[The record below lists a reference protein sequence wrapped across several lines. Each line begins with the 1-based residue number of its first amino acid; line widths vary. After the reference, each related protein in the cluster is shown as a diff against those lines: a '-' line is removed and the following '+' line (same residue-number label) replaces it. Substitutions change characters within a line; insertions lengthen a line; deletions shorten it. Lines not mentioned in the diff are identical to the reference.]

1 MPRGYMKLKTREL
14 GTQCN
19 ASTLQRG
26 TIRML
31 IVAIGEKGGTGCAE
45 AASSKA
51 QMKCFGSLRRTFG
64 YAVPRS
70 EVCKKSLMK
79 YSTSKE
85 TSSGYCVNMVKN
97 FDYEN
102 FLCTLLLPNDIR
114 TSAFAIRAFNIET
127 ARVQDSV
134 SDPRIG
140 QMRLKFWEET
150 IDNIYNGHVPK
161 QPVASELYRIKN
173 IHADHAASHL
183 GKAQGLTNMV
193 RSVPHCAERRLAP
206 PLPQDVMMEKGV
218 SQEEIIRGSRS
229 DNTRDVIFTV
239 AARASQHLEKARS
252 IKTNLPEPAFRIFLP
267 GVPVGQYL
275 EKLRLL
281 HFDVFDAK
289 LQRRNSLLPLA
300 LYWNR
305 FRMKF

>member
-1 MPRGYMKLKTREL
+1 
-14 GTQCN
+14 
-19 ASTLQRG
+19 
-26 TIRML
+26 ML
-31 IVAIGEKGGTGCAE
+31 IVAVGEIGGTGCAE
-45 AASSKA
+45 AANSKA

-64 YAVPRS
+64 YSVPRS

-267 GVPVGQYL
+267 GLPVGQYL